1 MKGKIIK
8 GIAGFYYV
16 HVEGRGIYECKAKGI
31 FRNRKIKPLVGD
43 DVLLDSLDET
53 GMKGNI
59 TDILLRRNELIR
71 PAAANVDQAMI
82 IFAAAQ
88 PAPNLGLLD
97 RFLLMMQKQQVE
109 TIICFNKQDLASA
122 EELQRLRDIYAG
134 SGCRVITASVQ
145 LRQGLDEVREILDGK
160 TTVMAGPSGVG
171 KSSMT
176 NAVYPDAEMATGA
189 VSEKIHRGR
198 HTTRHSELFSIGHE
212 TYLMDTPGF
221 STLYLEGWAKE
232 ELKYYY
238 PEFEDYFE
246 QCRFNGCNHMSE
258 PDCAVKQAVADGR
271 IHQMRYEN
279 YTAFYTELASQRRY

>member
-16 HVEGRGIYECKAKGI
+16 HVEQKGIYECKARGI
-31 FRNRKIKPLVGD
+31 FRNKKIKPLVGD
-43 DVLLDSLDET
+43 DVLLDILDENE
-53 GMKGNI
+53 MKGNI
-59 TDILLRRNELIR
+59 TEILPRRNALVR

-88 PAPNLGLLD
+88 PAPDLGLLD
-97 RFLLMMQKQQVE
+97 RFLLMMQRQE
-109 TIICFNKQDLASA
+109 LAAIICFNKQDLADA
-122 EELQRLRDIYAG
+122 AAIDNLRHIYAG
-134 SGCRVITASVQ
+134 SGCRVETVSVR
-145 LRQGLDEVREILDGK
+145 LGQGLEAIRELLNGK

-176 NAVYPDAEMATGA
+176 NALYPDAEMATGA
-189 VSEKIHRGR
+189 VSEKIKRGR

-221 STLYLEGWAKE
+221 STLYLEGWEKE

-238 PEFEDYFE
+238 PEFEAYFE
-246 QCRFNGCNHMSE
+246 QCRFNGCNHISE
-258 PDCAVKQAVADGR
+258 PDCAVKRAVADGH
-271 IHQMRYEN
+271 ISKARYEN
-279 YTAFYTELASQRRY
+279 YAAFYGELASQRRY

>member
-16 HVEGRGIYECKAKGI
+16 HVEQRGIYECKAKGV
-31 FRNRKIKPLVGD
+31 FRNRKVKPLVGD
-43 DVLLDSLDET
+43 DVLLDSLDEI

-59 TDILLRRNELIR
+59 TEILQRRNELVR
-71 PAAANVDQAMI
+71 PASANVDQAMI

-97 RFLLMMQKQQVE
+97 RFLLMMEKQHVK
-109 TIICFNKQDLASA
+109 TVICFNKRELVS
-122 EELQRLRDIYAG
+122 EEALWKLCDIYRN
-134 SGCRVITASVQ
+134 SGCRVVTVSV
-145 LRQGLDEVREILDGK
+145 RQNEGLETVREILDGK

-176 NAVYPDAEMATGA
+176 NSLYPDARMDTGA
-189 VSEKIHRGR
+189 VSEKIKRGR

-221 STLYLEGWAKE
+221 STLYLEGWEKE

-246 QCRFNGCNHMSE
+246 KCRFNGCNHISE
-258 PDCAVKQAVADGR
+258 PDCAVKQAVSAHE
-271 IHQMRYEN
+271 ISEERYEN
-279 YTAFYTELASQRRY
+279 YRAFYEELSSQRRY